1 MSHTQPQDVEAKFT
15 HMLEQSGLEV
25 KAFQVDCFK
34 WCMEKEERGVSIEV
48 QTRVSSTPA
57 PAAPASHAPAAPGAP
72 AAETT
77 QIDRHQI
84 YGGILA
90 LEMGLGKTIIM
101 LGLIS
106 CNIRRYQHTLIIL
119 PLSLIDQ
126 WKQIIKKHF
135 GHEALVYHGSNSKVK
150 RMSHNEIWACP
161 IVLTTYGQVSM
172 PSPKQQEHGRQLSKL
187 HEFDWDRIICDEAH
201 NICHRN
207 TNGYKGVLALNARIK
222 WLVTG
227 TPIQNS
233 MKELFTL
240 FNVLRVPECA
250 FRETPPPRAAAAAA
264 EEDSTSSTGMSS
276 STAAAA
282 DTSSTA
288 ADTSSSTAPVPAI
301 NSKAEVILKHLVYF
315 RTKASVGISLPTLH
329 QSVESVAW
337 KNDSE
342 RIFASHIHSLVDLC
356 KIEQK
361 SIASY
366 IVETEEQNPNTLR
379 LKYMMSAK
387 KACIN
392 PPLLT
397 THIEHFKTLLK
408 YKAPSAAAPSA
419 AAPSAAAP
427 SAAAPSAA
435 APSAAAPSSA
445 VAAAEEYAGFNLQDL
460 TEQSDSKLTAFV
472 NTIMSNMSNGN
483 GKIVFC
489 HYYDEIDAIEK
500 CIRRRTAGVVD
511 GISIARF
518 DGRVPRKD
526 RDSVLQTPVNV
537 LIAQIKMCREGL
549 NLQAHYS
556 EVYFPLPH
564 FNPAVEDQ
572 AIARCWRIGQQKEVK
587 VYRFIMNNP
596 ATNSTSDNST
606 TSSTSASSDS
616 STTPAIMYSMD
627 GYTRKVQEK
636 KRIIRRQF
644 EVVAL

>member
-57 PAAPASHAPAAPGAP
+57 PASPAPGAPAAP

-264 EEDSTSSTGMSS
+264 EEDSTSSSTG
-276 STAAAA
+276 
-282 DTSSTA
+282 TS
-288 ADTSSSTAPVPAI
+288 SSSTAPVPAI

-408 YKAPSAAAPSA
+408 YKAPSAAEPSAPSS
-419 AAPSAAAP
+419 AP
-427 SAAAPSAA
+427 
-435 APSAAAPSSA
+435 SA

-518 DGRVPRKD
+518 EGRVPRKD

-596 ATNSTSDNST
+596 VTNST
-606 TSSTSASSDS
+606 TSASTSDSSTSDS